1 MKKVIAIVFLVFGI
15 ALVVLGAVGSV
26 TGAIFGEAATSFIII
41 GFGVIIFAA
50 VACCKYENENEGGG
64 RNKAERLEQICID
77 IIDNE
82 ENKNEL
88 SAKPVIMGI
97 ISPYLR
103 KADESLIPN
112 ALSEMEKKAR
122 IMIVNICFDQLSSGR
137 FHIYRGQLNPMSEA
151 PNLLLL
157 YDKSMREA
165 VKGGDIDEATYEDQK
180 SYLNELISSVG

>member
-1 MKKVIAIVFLVFGI
+1 MF
-15 ALVVLGAVGSV
+15 
-26 TGAIFGEAATSFIII
+26 
-41 GFGVIIFAA
+41 GFGR
-50 VACCKYENENEGGG
+50 K
-64 RNKAERLEQICID
+64 KAKQLEQICID
-77 IIDNE
+77 IIDSE
-82 ENKNEL
+82 ENRNAP

-103 KADESLIPN
+103 KVDVSLIPDDS
-112 ALSEMEKKAR
+112 SEMEKKAR
-122 IMIVNICFDQLSSGR
+122 IMIVNICFDQLSSGK

-165 VKGGDIDEATYEDQK
+165 VRGGDIDEATYEDQK